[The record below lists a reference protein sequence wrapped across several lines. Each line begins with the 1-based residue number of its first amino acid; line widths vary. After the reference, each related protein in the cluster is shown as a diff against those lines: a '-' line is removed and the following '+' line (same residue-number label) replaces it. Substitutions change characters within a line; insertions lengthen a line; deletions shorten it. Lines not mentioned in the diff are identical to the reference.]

1 MQKHEIRQQKNMS
14 VGILSSQWRGRCQAR
29 RPGTSESVEALDVRV
44 RRRVDIAV
52 VNRLVQWL
60 AGQSRQ
66 LEERPMGCAEEWR
79 AANRRWQVRAGQ
91 KDAAWRGVTQNG
103 SEDSSGLGD
112 SRAAE

>member
-1 MQKHEIRQQKNMS
+1 M
-14 VGILSSQWRGRCQAR
+14 
-29 RPGTSESVEALDVRV
+29 
-44 RRRVDIAV
+44 

-91 KDAAWRGVTQNG
+91 KGAAWRGVTQNG
-103 SEDSSGLGD
+103 SDFFFFFRDTE
-112 SRAAE
+112 RASVQAPSLLTDGIDTASLRHVRRAREN